1 MALILLSLILSFFI
15 ISELFFINAAEDTEN
30 QYATMV
36 LKNTIN
42 SLNNDLDSINNTAND
57 WSQYDAAYNFV
68 KDNNT
73 NFKERSLINDTFSRL
88 KINFIIFTN
97 NSGDIVFSKAVNL
110 QSKKEIPMYSNVN
123 NVTKDYIQYLQEK
136 NTTES
141 SGFIYINGRPLMLV
155 TKPVLRSGGEGPSP
169 GYMIMGRYLDTYAGN
184 SLPENSELSITPVN
198 SSKDLEVFN
207 NINNSNSNLKQS
219 PIILKITNNDFLTGY
234 SILRSSSGRP
244 SLVLKVEMPRS
255 IYKSSQR
262 TKLLLALSLLISGIV
277 AAFLIYNYLDRNLL
291 RRLDKI
297 TSSVLDIGK
306 SNDLSGRIPVLG
318 DDELA
323 NLAISVNEM
332 LKSLEKSN
340 IELKKSREGYKTIF
354 ENTGTAMLLLD
365 KNMNILLANTHFKEI
380 FNLNEENK
388 NENNNLKDL
397 MAKKDHTKLQ
407 DYQLNLESNVNDFKN
422 YEFHLINKEGEI
434 RDFYATFSFMKGADE
449 VLISLIDITE
459 HKKTG
464 NKIKESLKEKEIL
477 LREIHHRVKNN
488 LQIISVLL
496 SLQSEEIDDPE
507 ILEKYKESENRIHSM
522 ALIHE
527 RMYQSKDLS
536 SIDFADYVQNLIADI
551 AYAYGFDGSSLDIT
565 MDLNN
570 YNMSIETVMPLGLII
585 NELVSNSLKY
595 AFQNKSSKKI
605 NIILEKLDN
614 DQFKLEISDNGMGF
628 PENIDF
634 KNTSSLGLQ
643 LVNELV
649 QQIDGEMELFNEKGT
664 KFIINFHE
672 PEYKKRI

>member
-36 LKNTIN
+36 LQNTIN

-57 WSQYDAAYNFV
+57 WSQYDAAYDFV

-97 NSGDIVFSKAVNL
+97 NSGDIVFSKAVDL
-110 QSKKEIPMYSNVN
+110 QSKKEIPMYFNIN

-155 TKPVLRSGGEGPSP
+155 TKPVLRSGGEGSSP
-169 GYMIMGRYLDTYAGN
+169 GYMIMGRYLDTYASN
-184 SLPENSELSITPVN
+184 SLPKNSKLSITPVN

-207 NINNSNSNLKQS
+207 NINNSNSNLNQS
-219 PIILKITNNDFLTGY
+219 PIIIKTTNNDFLTGY

-262 TKLLLALSLLISGIV
+262 STLLLALSLLISGIV
-277 AAFLIYNYLDRNLL
+277 AAFLIYNFLDRNLL

-306 SNDLSGRIPVLG
+306 SSDLSGRIPVLG

-365 KNMNILLANTHFKEI
+365 KNMNIFLANTHFKEI
-380 FNLNEENK
+380 FNLDDG
-388 NENNNLKDL
+388 NNNLKDL
-397 MAKKDHTKLQ
+397 MAKKDHKKLQ

-422 YEFHLINKEGEI
+422 YELHLINKEGEI

-464 NKIKESLKEKEIL
+464 NKIRESLKEKEIL

-527 RMYQSKDLS
+527 KMYQSNDLS
-536 SIDFADYVQNLIADI
+536 SIDFTDYVKNLIADI
-551 AYAYGFDGSSLDIT
+551 TYAYGFDSSSLDIT

-614 DQFKLEISDNGMGF
+614 DQFKLEISDNGIGF

-649 QQIDGEMELFNEKGT
+649 QQIDGQIEVFNKKGT
-664 KFIINFHE
+664 NFIINFQE

>member
-1 MALILLSLILSFFI
+1 MALILISLILSFFI
-15 ISELFFINAAEDTEN
+15 ITELFFINTAEDTEK

-42 SLNNDLDSINNTAND
+42 SLKDDLDAINNTAND

-73 NFKERSLINDTFSRL
+73 NFKERSLIDDTFSRL
-88 KINFIIFTN
+88 KINFIIFTS
-97 NSGDIVFSKAVNL
+97 NSGDIVFSKAVDL
-110 QSKKEIPMYSNVN
+110 QSKKEIPMYYNVT
-123 NVTKDYIQYLQEK
+123 NVTKNYIQHLKEK
-136 NTTES
+136 NITES
-141 SGFIYINGRPLMLV
+141 TGFIYINGRPLMLV

-169 GYMIMGRYLDTYAGN
+169 GYMIMGRYLDTYASN
-184 SLPENSELSITPVN
+184 SLPDNSKLSITPVN
-198 SSKDLEVFN
+198 SSKDLEIFN
-207 NINNSNSNLKQS
+207 NNNNNNNSSLNQS
-219 PIILKITNNDFLTGY
+219 PIVIKTTNNDLLTGY
-234 SILRSSSGRP
+234 SILHSSSGRP
-244 SLVLKVEMPRS
+244 SLILKVEMPRN

-262 TKLLLALSLLISGIV
+262 TILLLALSLLISGII

-306 SNDLSGRIPVLG
+306 SNDLSDRVPVLG

-323 NLAISVNEM
+323 NLANSVNKM
-332 LKSLEKSN
+332 LQSLEKSN
-340 IELKKSREGYKTIF
+340 MDLKKSREGYKTIF

-365 KNMNILLANTHFKEI
+365 KNMDILLANTHFKNI
-380 FNLNEENK
+380 FNLNK
-388 NENNNLKDL
+388 ENNNLKDL
-397 MAKKDHTKLQ
+397 MVEKDQTKLQ
-407 DYQLNLESNVNDFKN
+407 DYQLNLENNVSDFKN
-422 YEFHLINKEGEI
+422 YEFHLINKKGEG
-434 RDFYATFSFMKGADE
+434 RDFYATFSFMKDSDE

-464 NKIKESLKEKEIL
+464 NKIRESLKEKEIL

-536 SIDFADYVQNLIADI
+536 SIDFSDYVQNLIADI
-551 AYAYGFDGSSLDIT
+551 SYAYGFDGSNLDINL
-565 MDLNN
+565 DLNN
-570 YNMSIETVMPLGLII
+570 YNLSIETVMPLGLII

-595 AFQNKSSKKI
+595 AFKDQTENKI
-605 NIILEKLDN
+605 NIILKKQNNDN
-614 DQFKLEISDNGMGF
+614 FILEISDNGIGF

-634 KNTSSLGLQ
+634 RNTSSLGLQ

-649 QQIDGEMELFNEKGT
+649 QQIDGQVELFNEKGT
-664 KFIINFHE
+664 NFIINFHE